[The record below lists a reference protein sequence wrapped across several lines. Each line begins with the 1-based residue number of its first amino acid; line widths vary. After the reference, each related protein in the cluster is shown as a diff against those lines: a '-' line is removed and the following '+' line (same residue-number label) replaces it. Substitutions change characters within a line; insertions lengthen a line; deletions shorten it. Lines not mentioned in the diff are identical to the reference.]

1 MVPETL
7 RINKTNMLFVAH
19 SCFKAYGMLLEMDN
33 SEFLSLFKSPE
44 SLAAMVQ
51 KAVEAL
57 KLAMIGASS
66 SQDSRLPN
74 SLPAEVAV
82 KLATLT
88 Q

>member
-1 MVPETL
+1 
-7 RINKTNMLFVAH
+7 
-19 SCFKAYGMLLEMDN
+19 MDN
-33 SEFLSLFKSPE
+33 SELLSLFKSPE

-57 KLAMIGASS
+57 KFSKTEVP

-74 SLPAEVAV
+74 SLSAEGAV
-82 KLATLT
+82 KLATLM